1 MRRGKRERECLKREC
16 LKREVLGGGL
26 DLVVGVTGS
35 GARSVG
41 VRVENFFL
49 VDIVGEIGSGEAFE
63 GEREENFLFVDVV
76 GGMGSVGMCEGERE
90 ENFMNCEWR
99 FGRRIVDFC
108 GQSEAKQSE
117 NRGLGVGSGAGGT
130 VLHKG
135 GKVIKGMLRLDTPVP
150 FITGTCYSK
159 LE

>member
-1 MRRGKRERECLKREC
+1 M
-16 LKREVLGGGL
+16 
-26 DLVVGVTGS
+26 D
-35 GARSVG
+35 
-41 VRVENFFL
+41 F
-49 VDIVGEIGSGEAFE
+49 
-63 GEREENFLFVDVV
+63 
-76 GGMGSVGMCEGERE
+76 
-90 ENFMNCEWR
+90 
-99 FGRRIVDFC
+99 FGR
-108 GQSEAKQSE
+108 SEAKQSE